1 MDPLRINGK
10 TLWLVMAAVFLLC
23 TAAFSYSVS
32 ADAVM
37 GETVV
42 TLGEDLTVAQKEKIL
57 EEMGVD
63 ENVEIVYVSNKEEHQ
78 YLGQYV
84 DAKTI
89 GSRALSSAK
98 ITILEEGAGITVKTN
113 NISWVTEE
121 MYANS
126 LATAGIK
133 DAEVYVTAP
142 ISVSGTAAL
151 TGIIKAFEAAA
162 DIEIDEEQKQVANE
176 EMVRTAEL
184 AEKVGAD
191 QAAELMRR
199 LKEQLGNANLQNDD
213 DYRRLI
219 EQIAAE
225 LGIQL
230 SEEDINALVHL
241 LKRLKS
247 LNIDWDQV
255 TSQLKNIR
263 DNLNEI
269 LDSEE
274 TRSFIRQ
281 VLDAIIAFFDWLKS
295 LFSSSE
301 GSSSA

>member
-1 MDPLRINGK
+1 MIQLRHQRYVYWVFITVV
-10 TLWLVMAAVFLLC
+10 TLLFTVAL
-23 TAAFSYSVS
+23 SHNVS
-32 ADAVM
+32 ADAVT

-42 TLGEDLTVAQKEKIL
+42 TLGEDLTEAQKEQIL
-57 EEMGVD
+57 NEMGVSQD
-63 ENVEIVYVSNKEEHQ
+63 VEIIYVSNEEEHK

-113 NISWVTEE
+113 NIDWVTEE

-142 ISVSGTAAL
+142 IGVSGTAAL

-162 DIEIDEEQKQVANE
+162 DIQIDEEQKQVANE

-184 AEKVGAD
+184 AEKVGAE

-199 LKEQLGNANLQNDD
+199 LKEQLGDTPLETDE

-225 LGIQL
+225 LGIEL
-230 SEEDINALVHL
+230 TEEDINALVHL
-241 LKRLKS
+241 LKRLQG

-255 TSQLKNIR
+255 SSQLQNIR
-263 DNLNEI
+263 DNLNQI

-281 VLDAIIAFFDWLKS
+281 VLDAIIAFFDWLKN

-301 GSSSA
+301 GGSSA